1 MSLKN
6 KLANNGSPL
15 TQFNGA
21 TPPTM
26 KGASDLSK
34 LHDTYSLNGIP
45 NMFGAI
51 KVSPSDLDLDGV
63 TPPRY
68 SDNLPG

>member
-1 MSLKN
+1 MGLKD

-26 KGASDLSK
+26 PGVSDQST
-34 LHDTYSLNGIP
+34 LHNQYSINGIP
-45 NMFGAI
+45 NMFGTV